1 MEAKPTFG
9 IAVDGSCLDN
19 PGAGEFRAIDIA
31 TGDELFRHKVSKT
44 TNNIMEFCA
53 LTQALK
59 WRKENKSNHIIYTD
73 SVTALAWVKK
83 REVVSNLVKNDST
96 YRMWQFID
104 VNLIWL
110 ANNTKADN
118 LPIFKWDTANWG
130 ENPADFGYKQG
141 ASGKT
146 NMTTEVGI
154 SKDQLRKW
162 ILNEELQPLVDIT
175 TLARLKR
182 DFKL

>member
-9 IAVDGSCLDN
+9 IAVDGSCLGN

-31 TGDELFRHKVSKT
+31 TGDELFRHKVNKT

-53 LTQALK
+53 VVQALK
-59 WRKENKSNHIIYTD
+59 WRKEHKSNHIIYTD
-73 SVTALAWVKK
+73 SQTALAWVKK
-83 REVVSNLVKNDST
+83 REVVSSLVKNDST

-130 ENPADFGYKQG
+130 ENPADFGYKKVVAIPNG
-141 ASGKT
+141 
-146 NMTTEVGI
+146 VI
-154 SKDQLRKW
+154 SKDDLRKW
-162 ILNEELQPLVDIT
+162 IANEELQPLADIT
-175 TLARLKR
+175 TMARLKR